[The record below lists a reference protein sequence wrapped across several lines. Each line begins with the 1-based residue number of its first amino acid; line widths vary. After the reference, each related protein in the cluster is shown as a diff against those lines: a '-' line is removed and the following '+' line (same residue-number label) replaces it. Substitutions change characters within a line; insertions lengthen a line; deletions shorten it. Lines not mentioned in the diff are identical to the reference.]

1 LSFEFFSLDMKAGP
15 LMSAIRILPFEKRTA
30 FDATGKPV
38 EGKLPEGLCVRYG
51 LKEGALLLLNGVE
64 GRASGFGLEH
74 IQANTGRMKQLSGLG
89 FTSAHMFVRYVFE
102 NYTAVSQQPDGRI
115 VLVAERNADY
125 LWVVCLW
132 DPDRLV
138 WSVTTAIPK
147 RHKRGLTFIWTA
159 GQESQT
165 A

>member
-1 LSFEFFSLDMKAGP
+1 
-15 LMSAIRILPFEKRTA
+15 MSAIRILPFEKRTA

-125 LWVVCLW
+125 LWVVCQW